1 MSDSIAITSGKG
13 GVGKT
18 TFAVNLSIAQRK
30 FTDQVFLLDTDMGMA
45 NSHVLLGVNP
55 EHSISDVISG
65 EKKISEI
72 FENYKNGIDL
82 ISGGTASNN
91 LLNLE
96 NVKRYSI
103 LNEIDNHLK
112 TFKNVKLMVDI
123 AAGAEDNAL
132 VFSLACDRVLIVI
145 VGEPTSFIDSYALIK
160 ALYSKSSFKN
170 YCVAVNQ
177 VDNDSHG
184 KDLFKKFQSITAKF
198 LDVNLHYVGCV
209 KSSHK
214 IRKSIVDRQPISI
227 SEPKSEISQ
236 SFLKIAKNINETPSN
251 EWGGLTFLS
260 KVQKRA

>member
-18 TFAVNLSIAQRK
+18 TFAVNLSLALKK

-55 EHSISDVISG
+55 KYSISDVISG

-72 FENYKNGIDL
+72 IENYRIGIDL

-96 NVKRYSI
+96 NIKRYSI

-132 VFSLACDRVLIVI
+132 VFSLACDRILIVI
-145 VGEPTSFIDSYALIK
+145 VGEPTSFIDSYA
-160 ALYSKSSFKN
+160 
-170 YCVAVNQ
+170 
-177 VDNDSHG
+177 
-184 KDLFKKFQSITAKF
+184 
-198 LDVNLHYVGCV
+198 
-209 KSSHK
+209 
-214 IRKSIVDRQPISI
+214 
-227 SEPKSEISQ
+227 
-236 SFLKIAKNINETPSN
+236 
-251 EWGGLTFLS
+251 
-260 KVQKRA
+260 

>member
-45 NSHVLLGVNP
+45 NSHVLLGINP
-55 EHSISDVISG
+55 KYSISDVISG

-72 FENYKNGIDL
+72 IENYKKGIDL

-112 TFKNVKLMVDI
+112 TFTNVKQNGGENLFGKSCR
-123 AAGAEDNAL
+123 AGRAL
-132 VFSLACDRVLIVI
+132 R
-145 VGEPTSFIDSYALIK
+145 G
-160 ALYSKSSFKN
+160 
-170 YCVAVNQ
+170 
-177 VDNDSHG
+177 HG
-184 KDLFKKFQSITAKF
+184 QL
-198 LDVNLHYVGCV
+198 LEGRHRPEG
-209 KSSHK
+209 
-214 IRKSIVDRQPISI
+214 
-227 SEPKSEISQ
+227 
-236 SFLKIAKNINETPSN
+236 
-251 EWGGLTFLS
+251 W
-260 KVQKRA
+260 